1 MSRITQHHIELR
13 RIGQRGTWSRHAAVL
28 AAAVSAGL
36 ALSACGSSSSNPLSG
51 SNATTGGGSA
61 ITSVVIGSANFP
73 EDELLGEIYAEALEA
88 KGIKVTRKFNISS
101 REVYYPQISKGAL
114 TIIPEYN
121 GALLTTSV
129 DKTSRAASTA
139 DVDAALTA
147 KLPASLE
154 ILNPSAA
161 QDKDSVTVTAATASR
176 YHLSSISDL
185 SKYAKNWVIGGPP
198 EFATR
203 SAGLLGLESVYGLHF
218 KSFQALDEAGPVTFT
233 ALQSGRV
240 QAADV
245 FTTTPQIDTDHFVVL
260 GDPKNLFAAQNV
272 IPLVYKKGVN
282 STIVNALNAVSA
294 TLTTDA
300 LLQMDKALSVQHASY
315 STVASGYLKSVNLAS

>member
-13 RIGQRGTWSRHAAVL
+13 RIGQRGNWSRHAAVL
-28 AAAVSAGL
+28 AAVVSAGL

-51 SNATTGGGSA
+51 SNPTGAAAT
-61 ITSVVIGSANFP
+61 TSVVIGSANFP

-88 KGIKVTRKFNISS
+88 KGIKVTRKFNIAS
-101 REVYYPQISKGAL
+101 REVYYPQISKGAI

-129 DKTSRAASTA
+129 DKSSRAASTA

-147 KLPASLE
+147 GLPASLE
-154 ILNPSAA
+154 ILNPAAA

-176 YHLSSISDL
+176 YHLTSISDL
-185 SKYAKNWVIGGPP
+185 SKYAKNWVMGGPP

-218 KSFQALDEAGPVTFT
+218 KSFQPLDEAGPVTFA

-245 FTTTPQIDTDHFVVL
+245 FTTTPQIDSDHFVVL
-260 GDPKNLFAAQNV
+260 SDPQNLFAAQNV

-282 STIVNALNAVSA
+282 STVVNTLNAVSA

-315 STVASGYLKSVNLAS
+315 STVAAGYLKSVNLG